1 VDDGGYINTMYS
13 VLICDD
19 SLVARKQVSKS
30 LPEDWPVSI
39 HFAKHGREGIMALRE
54 GKGQLLLLDLNMPIM
69 DGYEV
74 LHEINELKIDTKV
87 IVISGDIQPSAHE
100 RVKELGAID
109 FIEKPVDA
117 KTLNE
122 VLVKHGIR
130 QGESEE
136 GIDEDGETL
145 DPKVRDCY
153 QEITNVAMGQA
164 GDRLARM
171 LGVFVKL
178 PIPNVNLIEVS
189 EMHMMLQDIEAK
201 ESVSAVCQ
209 GFIGGGVSGEAL
221 FILSDSSFDD
231 VAKIMNIK
239 EKVDD
244 KVQLE
249 LLMDAANILIGTCLN
264 SLASQLD
271 LRFSQGHPIVLGQHR
286 NVSDLISTNK
296 SKWKRT
302 LAIEISYGLEGY
314 DVQCDLVLLFTEE
327 SMNMMNYKLAH
338 LLED

>member
-1 VDDGGYINTMYS
+1 MYS

-74 LHEINELKIDTKV
+74 LQEINELNIDTKV

-117 KTLNE
+117 NTLQE

-130 QGESEE
+130 QGEVVEE
-136 GIDEDGETL
+136 EPDEDAL
-145 DPKVRDCY
+145 DPDIRDCY

-171 LGVFVKL
+171 LGVFVEL

-231 VAKIMNIK
+231 VAKILSIK
-239 EKVDD
+239 EEVDD

-264 SLASQLD
+264 GLASQLD

-286 NVSDLISTNK
+286 SVSELISANK
-296 SKWKRT
+296 NKWKTHLGYRT
-302 LAIEISYGLEGY
+302 KLRLRGL
-314 DVQCDLVLLFTEE
+314 
-327 SMNMMNYKLAH
+327 
-338 LLED
+338 